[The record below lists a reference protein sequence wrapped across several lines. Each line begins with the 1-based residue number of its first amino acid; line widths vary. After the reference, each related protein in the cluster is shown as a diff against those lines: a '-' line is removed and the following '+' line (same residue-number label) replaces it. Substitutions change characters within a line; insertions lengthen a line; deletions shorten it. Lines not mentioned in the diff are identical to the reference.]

1 MCVHI
6 WNFSIFLGKI
16 KGLKRLRRDFARV
29 AIRNS
34 VERQTFDFL
43 NLFGLLPTPNF
54 GFLNTFGLLPA
65 PNFGFLNPLGL
76 SPILS
81 FVVFS
86 TVLAG
91 YGLAYQL
98 GIIAAIGNL
107 FGKYFVFFVCFKLS
121 QSYIF

>member
-43 NLFGLLPTPNF
+43 NP
-54 GFLNTFGLLPA
+54 FGLLPA

-98 GIIAAIGNL
+98 GIVAAINNL